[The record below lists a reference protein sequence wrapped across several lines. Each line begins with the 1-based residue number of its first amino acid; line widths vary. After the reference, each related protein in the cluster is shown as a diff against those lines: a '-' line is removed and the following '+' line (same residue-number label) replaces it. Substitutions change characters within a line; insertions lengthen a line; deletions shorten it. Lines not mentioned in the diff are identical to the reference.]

1 MQVFRQRRHLR
12 LWIMALYALTMLTAG
27 FAHRSL
33 PAGGNGIAAGLA
45 AYALPDGSFPDIC
58 TVQDPG
64 QSPAIAS
71 GTCDACLLTAAPG
84 LPACGSEPA
93 RHVPWTMAAVFAAGD
108 DGRLTSR
115 SILAPQSRGPPLLPL
130 HA

>member
-12 LWIMALYALTMLTAG
+12 LWIMALYALAMLTAG

-33 PAGGNGIAAGLA
+33 PAGGNGLGVDLA

-58 TVQDPG
+58 AVQDPG
-64 QSPAIAS
+64 QGPAIAS
-71 GTCDACLLTAAPG
+71 GICDACLLAAAPG
-84 LPACGSEPA
+84 LLPCASEPA
-93 RHVPWTMAAVFAAGD
+93 RHAPWTTATVFATGD